1 MMKSERDSTE
11 GNEGRLQVPT
21 CVSLCFLI
29 DEVSISPGLGKVC
42 SFWIVFAHISL
53 LILLLSCRRLL
64 IRLKAQQGFQSVTC
78 SLDYIFLLKLRDGLN
93 LHLWDKCFQR
103 WFCNYTAIRSPKIQP
118 FNWVLDMLIV
128 PLCQSKNKGH
138 LSTGMPRSQVTG
150 SSRAEHR
157 TWPLGR
163 REVAGTIWGSLKSLT
178 SRSHRIG
185 LEPTA
190 SSPVNNLKS
199 FQSTSKHT
207 VCTR

>member
-1 MMKSERDSTE
+1 MV
-11 GNEGRLQVPT
+11 LQFHSNPKPQNPT
-21 CVSLCFLI
+21 
-29 DEVSISPGLGKVC
+29 
-42 SFWIVFAHISL
+42 
-53 LILLLSCRRLL
+53 
-64 IRLKAQQGFQSVTC
+64 
-78 SLDYIFLLKLRDGLN
+78 
-93 LHLWDKCFQR
+93 
-103 WFCNYTAIRSPKIQP
+103 

-150 SSRAEHR
+150 SSRAERR

-163 REVAGTIWGSLKSLT
+163 REVAGAIWGSLKSLT

-190 SSPVNNLKS
+190 SSPVSNLKS

-207 VCTR
+207 VCTRKTFNDKFTNTEYCFKNIKQEAHINFP